1 MQTHTN
7 THKYIPHEYVVGNQ
21 HTLVFQPLTGLQPRL
36 LIETMR
42 RDENQWD
49 HTGETQKIRKRKQ
62 ESENGR
68 EKGEE
73 RVHSD
78 HDPAVSCWKM
88 KGGRPTRRFL
98 IISGH
103 IGATTEGGIHPI
115 DMGMHTHIYMQ
126 TYIQT
131 CTHTKSAI
139 QPAELAPAFSMLVLK
154 MSASLRVLLPEL
166 FICLFQSQQ
175 MRFDLRGG
183 RKT

>member
-73 RVHSD
+73 RVHTD

-98 IISGH
+98 IISAH

-115 DMGMHTHIYMQ
+115 DMGMHTHIYANLHTNMH
-126 TYIQT
+126 TYQERYPT
-131 CTHTKSAI
+131 GRACSRFLDAGL
-139 QPAELAPAFSMLVLK
+139 ENERFAPSPVAGAFHL
-154 MSASLRVLLPEL
+154 SLPVATDAL
-166 FICLFQSQQ
+166 
-175 MRFDLRGG
+175 
-183 RKT
+183 

>member
-1 MQTHTN
+1 LKKCPQIDRRMSDMQTHTN

-78 HDPAVSCWKM
+78 HDPAVSCLKI

-98 IISGH
+98 IISAH

-115 DMGMHTHIYMQ
+115 DVGMHTHIHICKP
-126 TYIQT
+126 TYKHAHIPRAL
-131 CTHTKSAI
+131 SNR
-139 QPAELAPAFSMLVLK
+139 PS
-154 MSASLRVLLPEL
+154 LLPL
-166 FICLFQSQQ
+166 SRCWS
-175 MRFDLRGG
+175 
-183 RKT
+183 